1 MKQWFESLQQQEKVL
16 VAGGAVLLAIM
27 LFYVALWEPLHD
39 AVTAMEKDV
48 AKQEP
53 LLEWMKQAAVD
64 VKQLKGKGDASK
76 MKPGQSLL
84 SLIDT
89 TAKKNRLGNV
99 LKRVKP
105 DGNDK
110 VRVWLEGASF
120 DDTIKWV
127 EKLESSYSIQVL
139 SLVVDR
145 KDASGVID
153 SRIVFSGV

>member
-1 MKQWFESLQQQEKVL
+1 MKQWFGSLQQQEKVL
-16 VAGGAVLLAIM
+16 VAGGSIALAIM

-39 AVTAMEKDV
+39 AVAAMEKDV
-48 AKQEP
+48 AKQQP

-64 VKQLKGKGDASK
+64 VKKLKGKGGSSK

-89 TAKKNRLGNV
+89 TAKKDRLGNA

-127 EKLESSYSIQVL
+127 ENLERSYSIHVL

-145 KDASGVID
+145 KDASGLID
-153 SRIVFSGV
+153 SRIVFTGV